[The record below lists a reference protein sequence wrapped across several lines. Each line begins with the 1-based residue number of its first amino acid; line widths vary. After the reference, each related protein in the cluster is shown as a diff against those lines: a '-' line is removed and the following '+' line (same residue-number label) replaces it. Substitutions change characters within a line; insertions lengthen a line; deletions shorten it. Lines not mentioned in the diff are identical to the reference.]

1 VSRVRCFP
9 HLLLVAALVC
19 FGPLGADRSLAWADD
34 QAVFERMYFPGETLV
49 EAPTRHPKP
58 LSQTAENVTII
69 TAEQI
74 RDMNA
79 HTLAEAL
86 NRVPG
91 VFVEFFGADLGSLS
105 LTRIQGSREEH
116 VLVLVDGIPWNFL
129 SGGNAETLTIP
140 VGIVDRVEVIKGP
153 ASSAWGSSLGGVIN
167 VITKDVGRRSR
178 PEGSGSVSYGPG
190 TTLDARAEAAGRAGR
205 LGYYLYAGYQRAEW
219 ERTHGSF
226 RNRAAYAKLS
236 FPVRPGLRISAT
248 GGYVEPKPEAGHLV
262 DQGAR
267 AEDEMRAR
275 FGTLMADADI
285 SERLGVHL
293 AAYYYE
299 NRLDGVARE
308 DGALGRVGTLLRRV
322 LYDEISL
329 GFRGRLVWS
338 PEGHMV
344 VLGVDYD
351 HGQLDQTVESG
362 PTFQSLG
369 TPARFTSSPEV
380 DRWGVYLNDTFS
392 VAGWSLTPGLRLDE
406 HSVTGP
412 IMSPSLG
419 AVRRVADHT
428 VVRAT
433 AARGFSS
440 PPLSELSGGGINT
453 DPNPDLEPEKI
464 WSVQVGVE
472 TKAVPFLWAK
482 ATGFWHRLVDQ
493 RVAEPSPDT
502 EGNVRKVNGDG
513 ATRAGVELE
522 LETAPV
528 FRTSLR
534 WGVGYVDHD
543 QEGDQDDREQYTL
556 DVALVHR
563 WPGSFHGELAGHFVW
578 WDLGAGSGEGK
589 RNDPVW
595 DLNLWKRFRI
605 GTGLDLDAFLTAHN
619 LFQGRQYTDPD
630 RPNPDRWVEVGLR
643 FSF

>member
-1 VSRVRCFP
+1 MSSVRWFP
-9 HLLLVAALVC
+9 HLLSFAALLCYGSV
-19 FGPLGADRSLAWADD
+19 GGGWSPVWAGD
-34 QAVFERMYFPGETLV
+34 QPVFERMYFPGETLV

-86 NRVPG
+86 NRVTG
-91 VFVEFFGADLGSLS
+91 VFVEFFGADLGSLA

-140 VGIVDRVEVIKGP
+140 VGIVDRIEVIKGP

-178 PEGSGSVSYGPG
+178 PQGSGSVSYGPG
-190 TTLDARAEAAGRAGR
+190 TTLDGRAEAAGRAGG

-219 ERTHGSF
+219 EQTHGGF
-226 RNRAAYAKLS
+226 RNRSAYAKFSL
-236 FPVRPGLRISAT
+236 PVRPGLRVGFM
-248 GGYVEPKPEAGHLV
+248 GGYAEAEPEAGHLV
-262 DQGAR
+262 EQGVRSEDDLR
-267 AEDEMRAR
+267 AA
-275 FGTLMADADI
+275 FGTIMADMDLG
-285 SERLGVHL
+285 ERLGAHF
-293 AAYYYE
+293 AAYRYDH
-299 NRLDGVARE
+299 RLRGTGHE
-308 DGALGRVGTLLRRV
+308 DGTRGPTGSLVRKVRFDEVSEGLRA
-322 LYDEISL
+322 
-329 GFRGRLVWS
+329 RLVWS
-338 PEGHMV
+338 PEGHVV

-351 HGQLDQTVESG
+351 HGRLDQTVESG
-362 PTFQSLG
+362 PVFQSRG
-369 TPARFTSSPEV
+369 TPARFTSSPEL

-392 VAGWSLTPGLRLDE
+392 VAGWSLTPGLRYDE

-412 IMSPSLG
+412 IVSPSFG
-419 AVRRVADHT
+419 AVRRVGRQT

-440 PPLSELSGGGINT
+440 PPLSELSGGGAST

-464 WSVQVGVE
+464 WSVQAGVE
-472 TKAVPFLWAK
+472 TKTIPFLWVK

-502 EGNVRKVNGDG
+502 EGNLRKVNGDG

-522 LETAPV
+522 VETAPV
-528 FRTSLR
+528 LRTSLR
-534 WGVGYVDHD
+534 WGLGYVDHD
-543 QEGDQDDREQYTL
+543 QEGDGADQEQYTF

-578 WDLGAGSGEGK
+578 WDQGPGEGD

-595 DLNLWKRFRI
+595 DLNLWKRFRL
-605 GTGLDLDAFLTAHN
+605 GRGAAADAFLTAHN

-630 RPNPDRWVEVGLR
+630 RPNPDRWVEVGVR

>member
-1 VSRVRCFP
+1 MSSVRWFP
-9 HLLLVAALVC
+9 HLLSVAALLCSGV
-19 FGPLGADRSLAWADD
+19 LGGGWCPAWAGD

-140 VGIVDRVEVIKGP
+140 VGIVDRIEVIKGP

-167 VITKDVGRRSR
+167 VITKDVGRRPR

-205 LGYYLYAGYQRAEW
+205 LGYYLYGGYQRAEW

-226 RNRAAYAKLS
+226 RNRAAYAKFSL
-236 FPVRPGLRISAT
+236 PVRPGLRVGFM
-248 GGYVEPKPEAGHLV
+248 GGYAEAEPESGHLV
-262 DQGAR
+262 GQGVR
-267 AEDEMRAR
+267 SEDDLHAA
-275 FGTLMADADI
+275 FGTIMADMDLG
-285 SERLGVHL
+285 ERLGAHF
-293 AAYYYE
+293 AAYRYDH
-299 NRLDGVARE
+299 RLRGTGYE
-308 DGALGRVGTLLRRV
+308 DGTRGPTGSLVREVRFDEVSEGLRA
-322 LYDEISL
+322 
-329 GFRGRLVWS
+329 RLVWS
-338 PEGHMV
+338 PEGHVV
-344 VLGVDYD
+344 VLGMDYD
-351 HGQLDQTVESG
+351 HGRLDQTVESG
-362 PTFQSLG
+362 PVFQSRG
-369 TPARFTSSPEV
+369 TPARFTSSPEL

-392 VAGWSLTPGLRLDE
+392 VAGWSLTPGLRYDE

-412 IMSPSLG
+412 IVSPSFG
-419 AVRRVADHT
+419 AVRRVGRQT

-440 PPLSELSGGGINT
+440 PPLSELSGGGAST

-464 WSVQVGVE
+464 WSIQAGVE
-472 TKAVPFLWAK
+472 TKAIPFLWVK

-502 EGNVRKVNGDG
+502 EGNVRKVNGEG
-513 ATRAGVELE
+513 ATRAGMELE

-528 FRTSLR
+528 LRTSLR
-534 WGVGYVDHD
+534 WGLGYVDHD
-543 QEGDQDDREQYTL
+543 QEGDGDDREQYTF

-578 WDLGAGSGEGK
+578 WDQGPDEGD
-589 RNDPVW
+589 RNDPIW
-595 DLNLWKRFRI
+595 DLNLWKRFRV
-605 GTGLDLDAFLTAHN
+605 GAGVGMEAFLTAHN